1 MCRVP
6 QAAVFTDFP
15 TMDGHSQHVALK
27 RATLRVVYGFTATG
41 AGRSNDMTYYRVE
54 FLPAQPDLRPV
65 KKFLTEEKAKK
76 HARRVLG
83 VAADGDLATRA
94 TIVAVSRDGTPV

>member
-1 MCRVP
+1 
-6 QAAVFTDFP
+6 
-15 TMDGHSQHVALK
+15 MDGHSQRVALK
-27 RATLRVVYGFTATG
+27 QATLRVVYGFTATG

-65 KKFLTEEKAKK
+65 KKFLTEENAKK

-83 VAADGDLATRA
+83 VADDGDLAARV
-94 TIVAVSRDGTPV
+94 TIVAVSRNGTPV

>member
-15 TMDGHSQHVALK
+15 TIDSHSQHVALK
-27 RATLRVVYGFTATG
+27 RATLRVVCGFTATG
-41 AGRSNDMTYYRVE
+41 TGTSNDMKYYRVE

-65 KKFLTEEKAKK
+65 KRFLTEEKAKK

-83 VAADGDLATRA
+83 VAEDGDLAARV
-94 TIVAVSRDGTPV
+94 TIVAVSKNGTPV